1 MLETKNQL
9 TEQEH
14 FWKGEFGDEYISR
27 NEGLKLLAYKT
38 YYFSSILKVSGKL
51 IRSILKYIFYILILN
66 KKKKEIYYQRFSG
79 LLNSMRGKS
88 SWYRP
93 KL

>member
-27 NEGLKLLAYKT
+27 NEGLKLLA
-38 YYFSSILKVSGKL
+38 SKL
-51 IRSILKYIFYILILN
+51 ITFLQFLKILPKSIHVLNLDLILD
-66 KKKKEIYYQRFSG
+66 
-79 LLNSMRGKS
+79 
-88 SWYRP
+88 
-93 KL
+93 